1 MMIAKNTIA
10 SVSLIVRNISIIV
23 LSLQKYGVYGNFLYM
38 DYVCF
43 YRFYRKNLFPV
54 LFLFF
59 LRIMGGMTDSSSP
72 PNPFQR
78 AAKNSLFFGSSTQA
92 EARGQAEVRE

>member
-1 MMIAKNTIA
+1 M
-10 SVSLIVRNISIIV
+10 VSFCIWITFVFTDFTG
-23 LSLQKYGVYGNFLYM
+23 KT
-38 DYVCF
+38 CF
-43 YRFYRKNLFPV
+43 RFCFC
-54 LFLFF
+54 FF

-92 EARGQAEVRE
+92 EAKGQAEVRE